1 MRSATG
7 GRKSQEGFVRLR
19 PAPAK
24 KRRENQER
32 GTPLRMTT
40 LQSKKRCPPTIRGGR
55 YKGDCKSKDKAW
67 NLIPSS
73 YSDRCRTYGAL
84 SISYRVSQPS
94 RAGLISAAPPALR
107 TIVHLPSWRP
117 PRCES
122 ARLKSEAVRPRRRRG
137 PHPSRH
143 ESSGCIRRTQ
153 NEDGAP
159 AKCAD
164 REIGVPRKGNGK
176 SKGRL

>member
-1 MRSATG
+1 MSATG

-40 LQSKKRCPPTIRGGR
+40 LQSKIKTSAFAMKPLRRDRAAFPTQSAGTQKARKGGR
-55 YKGDCKSKDKAW
+55 YKGDCKSKDKERAW

-107 TIVHLPSWRP
+107 TK
-117 PRCES
+117 E
-122 ARLKSEAVRPRRRRG
+122 
-137 PHPSRH
+137 
-143 ESSGCIRRTQ
+143 
-153 NEDGAP
+153 
-159 AKCAD
+159 
-164 REIGVPRKGNGK
+164 NGK